1 MSTLKK
7 LSEKE
12 DKLKGLKNILE
23 DYDSAIVAL
32 SGGVDSSFL
41 LAACSEFMEK
51 GKLLAATSR
60 SDIHPDEEIETAGE
74 IAKGLGVK
82 WRKIG
87 TNVLEQEK
95 FTSNPE
101 SRCYFCKLDLFR
113 NLRKLAGKEGYQE
126 ILDGSTKDDEKNHR
140 PGQKAAEELDVKSP
154 LRQAG
159 LGKEKIRDLAEKI
172 GLPNWDRPSGACLA
186 TRFPYGE
193 KIEPAELQKLEDAE
207 ATLKDL
213 GLEGFRL
220 RVHDAGK
227 LARLEIGKDQF
238 GEVIQNGEKIVS
250 LLEKAD
256 FTYVTLDLEGYRPAG
271 SNLKEVNNE

>member
-7 LSEKE
+7 LSGKE
-12 DKLKGLKNILE
+12 DKLNRLKNMLE

-41 LAACSEFMEK
+41 LAACSEFMEG
-51 GKLLAATSR
+51 GKLLAVTSQ
-60 SDIHPDEEIETAGE
+60 SDIHPDKEIETAGE

-87 TNVLEQEK
+87 TNVLEKEK
-95 FTSNPE
+95 FTLNPE
-101 SRCYFCKLDLFR
+101 NRCYFCKLDLFR

-159 LGKEKIRDLAEKI
+159 LSKEKIRNLAKKIDLS
-172 GLPNWDRPSGACLA
+172 NWDRPSRSCLA

-193 KIEPAELQKLEDAE
+193 KIQAPELKKLERVE
-207 ATLKDL
+207 AKLRDL

-220 RVHDAGK
+220 RVHEAGK

-238 GEVIQNGEKIVS
+238 DKVIQNREKIVN
-250 LLEKAD
+250 LLKKAD

-271 SNLKEVNNE
+271 SNLKEVDNE